1 MYEWEL
7 KVLKVIKIRPGTIS
21 EIKDLIEA
29 ELPHSKVSRGLRE
42 VLQKQFECA
51 AKLEKFY
58 HKCKREKPTNGEV
71 EAIRENLKGF
81 KVLMPKKIK
90 LAKDLIH
97 KSAEIKKAIDD
108 FYYKSRPDVGTIE
121 VFYGKLCE
129 EPVAFEDCL
138 KDLKKISE
146 KCHKLIK
153 RSRETKKGH
162 RDVTKL
168 IKYYKKLNVTC
179 QEFEDLI
186 KEKKLDTEMIGKL
199 ENELADLEKVDL
211 DKLLTVEAQ
220 IEMVD
225 DEEWCLKMKSKIF
238 ETKIALLKTAY
249 EGGKQFKID
258 LPTLKSFMVEGYQ
271 LCEKLPEL
279 VIALKLAEDIWKR
292 VKNKLEQLKTLKLER
307 LQRIKKILYNC
318 IDVKQE
324 VDDLIHKLTQEQAIA
339 QTMTKKV
346 PLINEEL
353 PNVIKKIKTDK
364 HLDYKKKS
372 DDLKWD
378 RDLGKLVQEDSKP
391 KTLEER
397 LKAGKN
403 VKDSK
408 KEKLLKMLE
417 SNPTMIENKQKEKKD
432 MSALELLNKRMKD
445 KQEKRDRRDKRK
457 AHERE
462 NLKTVDLI
470 MTAQDGPNSN

>member
-1 MYEWEL
+1 
-7 KVLKVIKIRPGTIS
+7 
-21 EIKDLIEA
+21 
-29 ELPHSKVSRGLRE
+29 
-42 VLQKQFECA
+42 
-51 AKLEKFY
+51 
-58 HKCKREKPTNGEV
+58 
-71 EAIRENLKGF
+71 
-81 KVLMPKKIK
+81 
-90 LAKDLIH
+90 
-97 KSAEIKKAIDD
+97 
-108 FYYKSRPDVGTIE
+108 
-121 VFYGKLCE
+121 
-129 EPVAFEDCL
+129 
-138 KDLKKISE
+138 
-146 KCHKLIK
+146 
-153 RSRETKKGH
+153 
-162 RDVTKL
+162 
-168 IKYYKKLNVTC
+168 
-179 QEFEDLI
+179 
-186 KEKKLDTEMIGKL
+186 
-199 ENELADLEKVDL
+199 
-211 DKLLTVEAQ
+211 
-220 IEMVD
+220 
-225 DEEWCLKMKSKIF
+225 
-238 ETKIALLKTAY
+238 
-249 EGGKQFKID
+249 
-258 LPTLKSFMVEGYQ
+258 MVEGYQ

-339 QTMTKKV
+339 QSMTKKV

-364 HLDYKKKS
+364 YLDYKKKS

-378 RDLGKLVQEDSKP
+378 RDLGKLVQEASKP

-417 SNPTMIENKQKEKKD
+417 SNPTMIEDKQKEKKD